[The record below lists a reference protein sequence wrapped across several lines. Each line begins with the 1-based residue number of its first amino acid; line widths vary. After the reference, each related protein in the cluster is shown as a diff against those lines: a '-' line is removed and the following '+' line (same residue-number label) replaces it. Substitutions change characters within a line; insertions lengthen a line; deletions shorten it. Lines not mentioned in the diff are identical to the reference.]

1 MGFKYRTR
9 QNQLYKS
16 LIMAVKLQNLKS
28 TTTILING
36 VVEVELNVRLVE
48 EAKGDVNKSQFN
60 AIQSQIND
68 NFLKAMNNIVA

>member
-1 MGFKYRTR
+1 
-9 QNQLYKS
+9 
-16 LIMAVKLQNLKS
+16 MAVKLQNLQS

>member
-1 MGFKYRTR
+1 
-9 QNQLYKS
+9 
-16 LIMAVKLQNLKS
+16 MAVKLQNLKS

-60 AIQSQIND
+60 AIQAQIND
-68 NFLKAMNNIVA
+68 NFLKAMSNIVA

>member
-1 MGFKYRTR
+1 
-9 QNQLYKS
+9 
-16 LIMAVKLQNLKS
+16 MAVKLQNLKS